1 MTRTEIC
8 IECQHL
14 EKANTE
20 YPCVNCRNNAK
31 NNFVRV
37 EKIKLYDLTVAMQ
50 KITNQ
55 EMQIPTHWTVEKLLK
70 TIESLTVG
78 R

>member
-20 YPCVNCRNNAK
+20 YPCVNCINNAK
-31 NNFVRV
+31 NNFVPV
-37 EKIKLYDLTVAMQ
+37 EKIKLHDLTVVMQ
-50 KITNQ
+50 KIGNQ
-55 EMQIPTHWTVEKLLK
+55 EMQISTHWTIEKLLK
-70 TIESLTVG
+70 TIDSLTTTK
-78 R
+78 